1 MPGFPW
7 IPLCL
12 WTSDPSSVPVHLW
25 FPSPPSLLWAFHYGQ
40 GALTPPGLQRT
51 LSSRPQPGAV
61 PAPLLPLLS
70 SAGSALIC
78 SSIIYSGE
86 PTMAFWHAYLKC
98 ALSSPPATVDN
109 KMCHTCKGSVVCV
122 VHCTVLQLYS
132 GVLSVLISWRTNRS
146 SLLFICQLISQH
158 SSMSPSVAW

>member
-1 MPGFPW
+1 MPCRRLHWPESGSRAETANANPVR
-7 IPLCL
+7 ISYGNAAVTEAQCRASPE
-12 WTSDPSSVPVHLW
+12 SPSASEHPTPPP
-25 FPSPPSLLWAFHYGQ
+25 FPSICGSHRPPSLLWAFHYGQ

-109 KMCHTCKGSVVCV
+109 KMCHTCEGSVVCV
-122 VHCTVLQLYS
+122 V
-132 GVLSVLISWRTNRS
+132 
-146 SLLFICQLISQH
+146 F
-158 SSMSPSVAW
+158 